1 MIIVMN
7 GSSYLV
13 VRARFPSFVRSF
25 VCSVFFS
32 SSSRNALVVVAK
44 LVCNAKINE

>member
-13 VRARFPSFVRSF
+13 VRARLHSF

-32 SSSRNALVVVAK
+32 SFSRNALVVVAK